1 MELAAPHIWLAAMEV
16 IAINILLSADNAVV
30 IALACRNLPAGQRTL
45 GIVWGV
51 IGVVVLRI
59 LLTVFAVTL
68 LTLPYL
74 QLAGAALL
82 VWIGIGLVVD
92 EDRGERDRSV
102 HASDRLIAAVVTV
115 VLADLVTSLDNVI
128 AVAGAAR
135 GSLVALVLGLAIS
148 IPLVVAGSRLIIKAI
163 ERFPVIVVAGG
174 GLLGYLAGEIA
185 IADMAVKPWIELN
198 LPQMRYLA
206 PAAGIV
212 VVVGVGSWLAQPNSG
227 AARVA
232 RSKTRMGTH

>member
-1 MELAAPHIWLAAMEV
+1 MEFATPHVWLAAMEV

-30 IALACRNLPAGQRTL
+30 IALACRNLPAGQRTP

-102 HASDRLIAAVVTV
+102 HASERLVAAVRTV
-115 VLADLVTSLDNVI
+115 VVADLVMSLDNVI
-128 AVAGAAR
+128 GVAGAAR
-135 GSLVALVLGLAIS
+135 ESLVALVLGLAIS

-198 LPQMRYLA
+198 LPQLRYLA
-206 PAAGIV
+206 PIAGIV
-212 VVVGVGSWLAQPNSG
+212 LVVGIGNWRMRRRTA
-227 AARVA
+227 VA
-232 RSKTRMGTH
+232 I

>member
-1 MELAAPHIWLAAMEV
+1 MEV
-16 IAINILLSADNAVV
+16 IAINILLSADNAMV

-135 GSLVALVLGLAIS
+135 GSLVALVIGLAIS

-163 ERFPVIVVAGG
+163 ERFPVIVIAGG

-185 IADMAVKPWIELN
+185 IADVAVKPWVELS
-198 LPQMRYLA
+198 LPQLRYLA
-206 PAAGIV
+206 PAAGV
-212 VVVGVGSWLAQPNSG
+212 VLVVGVGNWRMRRRT
-227 AARVA
+227 AAA
-232 RSKTRMGTH
+232 I

>member
-1 MELAAPHIWLAAMEV
+1 MEFATPHVWLAAMEV

-51 IGVVVLRI
+51 IAVVVLRI

-82 VWIGIGLVVD
+82 VWIGIGLVSD

-102 HASDRLIAAVVTV
+102 HASDRLVAAVWTV
-115 VLADLVTSLDNVI
+115 VVADLVMSLDNVI
-128 AVAGAAR
+128 GVAGAAR
-135 GSLVALVLGLAIS
+135 GSLVALVIGLAIS
-148 IPLVVAGSRLIIKAI
+148 IPLVIAGSRLIIKAI
-163 ERFPVIVVAGG
+163 ERFPVIVIAGG
-174 GLLGYLAGEIA
+174 GLLGCIAGEIA
-185 IADMAVKPWIELN
+185 VADVAVNPWVELN
-198 LPQMRYLA
+198 LPQLSHVA
-206 PAAGIV
+206 PVAGIV
-212 VVVGVGSWLAQPNSG
+212 VVVSIGTWLSQRTAV
-227 AARVA
+227 ARVE
-232 RSKTRMGTH
+232 RSETRVDTH